1 METPRVED
9 VSLSMSIDSSFEE
22 EMSKVDFENNYTRSS
37 NAKTEEVSEQL
48 VVNKEQS
55 SSVISEQFVVTTE
68 RTGLDILEQGVVMTG
83 KQTHSDTCASNRQV
97 INKSE
102 DFFHEKMEVDSSDLD
117 MKENVAT
124 GPSIA
129 AQMDKTN
136 RCSDSDTSCNA
147 EGLQCLQNKVQE
159 EFKDSVVS
167 NNELR
172 SSAEKGTGNVTKT
185 PENDEECVESSHNS
199 FPSSSNKPDLV
210 KSPEFD
216 GVSQMTPQSVV
227 SFGRHHQAHMSQN
240 LSSQTPKSSQSQA
253 CSSQTPSFQ
262 TPNSRTS
269 TSQSVSSQ
277 SSDSQT
283 PGSQEKRAIYQA
295 KMARLLSYGSPS
307 AVTPV
312 KTSISR
318 TAAKGFKPPSF
329 VKK

>member
-22 EMSKVDFENNYTRSS
+22 EISKVDFENNYAETSS
-37 NAKTEEVSEQL
+37 DAKTEKESKQL
-48 VVNKEQS
+48 VVTKERT
-55 SSVISEQFVVTTE
+55 SSVISEQLVVTTE
-68 RTGLDILEQGVVMTG
+68 QTGSDLSEQVVITG
-83 KQTHSDTCASNRQV
+83 KQTHSDTCASNRQE
-97 INKSE
+97 NDKSA

-117 MKENVAT
+117 TKENVAT
-124 GPSIA
+124 GRSIA
-129 AQMDKTN
+129 AQIDSTN
-136 RCSDSDTSCNA
+136 RCSDSDTSHNA

-167 NNELR
+167 NNEFH
-172 SSAEKGTGNVTKT
+172 SSAEKGTENVTKM
-185 PENDEECVESSHNS
+185 PENDEECVKSSHNS
-199 FPSSSNKPDLV
+199 FPTPSNKPDLV

-216 GVSQMTPQSVV
+216 GVSQTTPQSVV

-240 LSSQTPKSSQSQA
+240 LSYQTPKSSQSQA

-262 TPNSRTS
+262 TPNSRSS
-269 TSQSVSSQ
+269 TSQPVSSQ